1 MPIIPNMNNKSPA
14 VIIIQLF
21 CRVRTAIS
29 LLISSALLLGCIEVR
44 QEIVLNQD
52 GSGASTIE
60 VLIEREWVPLVISDI
75 EKKVKEDE
83 GRGWQILNRSQKGK
97 KERVTLQRAFK
108 NVNELNEPYIEF
120 HLNAETRNDARKSH
134 TLQIEQFENSTF
146 DYPVE
151 ITVKMP
157 GAIKDTDGQLIGS
170 NQVVWQFKGLKNG
183 QYNFVSS
190 SISSF
195 GFASIKDYLDSFFDR
210 TVLPFVSEFSI
221 TRIGTLGGKHSVING
236 ISSDGAVVIGRST
249 TAKNYERAFRWQNG
263 LMTDLGTL
271 GGNTSAAVSVS
282 ADGKRII
289 GRASLPDGEQQPT
302 LWTDAWGEK
311 GGRYGLG
318 SFGGK
323 VSDAS
328 SIGDKSAFITS
339 DGNMIIGTSPLPN
352 GSTHHVF
359 LSKAGGQ
366 LIDLDPN
373 GGHRRVSSIS
383 DDGSVIAGTHR
394 NEFGEERGFVWRQG
408 EFIDLGPCCSNLR
421 MPLVSADG
429 AVVAFQRKPGGDKG
443 NTKAMRWRDGIG
455 QDVIDLDAFRQ
466 VYALSESGSVIVGS
480 CGAAEQREHACWW
493 KDGNIA
499 AIGSLGGKSS
509 MATAVSADGKV
520 IAGNYRPLETSYNA
534 GFYWTDGKMRNLGL
548 PSTSKVGVS
557 GISADGKVIFGS
569 METEG
574 ERSGFIAKHVRK
586 AWISIPSAR
595 TTFYVGIASLAL
607 CALAGLG
614 FSVLKAVRK
623 RRTRHISITNEMRI
637 YCTECGK
644 PNNPNATFCTSC
656 GTQLEK

>member
-1 MPIIPNMNNKSPA
+1 MPIIPNMNNKSRA
-14 VIIIQLF
+14 VTIIQLF
-21 CRVRTAIS
+21 CGARTAIP
-29 LLISSALLLGCIEVR
+29 LLISSALLLGCIEVK
-44 QEIVLNQD
+44 QEIVLNED

-60 VLIEREWVPLVISDI
+60 VLIEKEWVPLVISDI

-83 GRGWQILNRSQKGK
+83 GKGWQILNRSQKGK
-97 KERVTLQRAFK
+97 KERVALQRTFK
-108 NVNELNEPYIEF
+108 NVNELNESYIEF

-134 TLQIEQFENSTF
+134 SLQIEQFENSTF

-170 NQVVWQFKGLKNG
+170 NQVVWQFKGLKSG

-190 SISSF
+190 SISSL
-195 GFASIKDYLDSFFDR
+195 GFASIKDYLDSLFDR
-210 TVLPFVSEFSI
+210 TVLPFVSDFSI
-221 TRIGTLGGKHSVING
+221 TRIGTLGGKHSAING
-236 ISSDGAVVIGRST
+236 ASADGSVVIGRST

-263 LMTDLGTL
+263 VMTDLGTL
-271 GGNTSAAVSVS
+271 GGNTSAAVRVS
-282 ADGKRII
+282 ADGKKII
-289 GRASLPDGEQQPT
+289 GRASLPDGDQQPA
-302 LWTDAWGEK
+302 LWTDAWEK
-311 GGRYGLG
+311 GGKYGLG

-328 SIGDKSAFITS
+328 SIGDKGIFITS
-339 DGNMIIGTSPLPN
+339 DGNKIIGTSPLLN

-359 LSKAGGQ
+359 LSYTGGQ
-366 LIDLDPN
+366 LVDLDPN

-383 DDGSVIAGTHR
+383 ADGSVIAGTHR
-394 NEFGEERGFVWRQG
+394 NDFGEERGFVWRQG
-408 EFIDLGPCCSNLR
+408 EFIDLGSCCSNR
-421 MPLVSADG
+421 WMPLVSADG
-429 AVVAFQRKPGGDKG
+429 AVVAFQRRSDGDKD
-443 NTKAMRWRDGIG
+443 NTKAMRWRDGVG
-455 QDVIDLDAFRQ
+455 YDVSNLDAFRQ
-466 VYALSESGSVIVGS
+466 VYALSENGSVIVGS
-480 CGAAEQREHACWW
+480 CGAAEQKEYACRW

-499 AIGSLGGKSS
+499 AIGTLGGKSS

-534 GFYWTDGKMRNLGL
+534 AFYWTDGKMRDLGL
-548 PSTSKVGVS
+548 PSTSKVGEIGV
-557 GISADGKVIFGS
+557 SADGKVIFGN

-574 ERSGFIAKHVRK
+574 QRSGFIAKHVRK
-586 AWISIPSAR
+586 ASVSAPNAR
-595 TTFYVGIASLAL
+595 MMFYVGIASLAL

-614 FSVLKAVRK
+614 FPLFKAVRK
-623 RRTRHISITNEMRI
+623 RRPRHISITNEMRI